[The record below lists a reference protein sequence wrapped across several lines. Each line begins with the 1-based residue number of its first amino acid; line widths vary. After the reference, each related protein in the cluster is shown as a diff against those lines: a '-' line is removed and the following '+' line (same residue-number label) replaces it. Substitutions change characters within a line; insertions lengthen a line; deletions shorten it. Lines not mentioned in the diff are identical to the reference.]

1 MSQLAQQEEHHLAV
15 NVRDT
20 EAAQAALGKAG
31 IAASLNNHDS
41 LIITDEDAIRHPDNI
56 ATLLVQAGCP
66 PVALVVER
74 GDLESYFLKLVGM
87 KGKNGD
93 E

>member
-1 MSQLAQQEEHHLAV
+1 
-15 NVRDT
+15 
-20 EAAQAALGKAG
+20 
-31 IAASLNNHDS
+31 
-41 LIITDEDAIRHPDNI
+41 LIITDKDAIQHPDSI

-66 PVALVVER
+66 PVGLIVER